1 MKKYLV
7 IILSILVLSINLG
20 YAQITGS
27 INDRVSSILIT
38 EYFPNYTKVKI
49 NNNDSRIIEVLNN
62 QTTIGYIYSTWD
74 MVKSLGYDRSPYEI
88 IIGLNTSGT
97 IAGAKLTYHNEPLF
111 EHDVSEEDLLKYVQ
125 RTKDINIA
133 NGMAK
138 SSTDKPIR
146 PDTVHRG
153 TISSNLMHQA
163 IFQSSRNAA
172 LSIGLY
178 DNQNTNRLNYLKE
191 QNLNW
196 NQLVKNNYI
205 TYKRNYI
212 SESLKDYSK
221 KNETTKYSEIAI
233 TLITPR
239 SIGYNILKKNRHDK
253 YMASLNS
260 KDQAILIAGNGYS
273 FKGDKWRSSKKFER
287 IRLVQGEI
295 IIKFNASDH
304 TRISKIQS
312 KNSPIF
318 KEVSIFKIDY
328 KYNFDPTKA
337 WYLELLDINYQGKNI
352 KNIIIPYLI
361 NEELIIKKVKEVP
374 IWINVWLESK
384 FRIIL
389 LSFALLV
396 LSLITIFQDKISK
409 YRNTFKYIRISYLSF
424 TLIWIGWYTGAQLS
438 IFNILSIIR
447 IPITGAD
454 LNYFLIDPLIFI
466 ILAFTIIS
474 ALILG
479 RGLFCGWLCP
489 FGALQ
494 ELIGWIAK
502 NLGIKK
508 REIPE
513 KYYTKLW
520 TIKYFILVTIIGM
533 SFISMET
540 ASTLAEVE
548 PFKTAIMRHFNRGIP
563 YVSYA
568 IVLLCLSAFMERGF
582 CRFVCPLGAGIA
594 IIGKLRIT
602 DNLKRRQE
610 CGSPCNLC
618 STSCPVNAIPS
629 EGKDKGKIIMSECFR
644 CLDCQLEYV
653 DTKRCPPLVNIQ
665 KLKIKIA

>member
-49 NNNDSRIIEVLNN
+49 NNNDSRIIEVLIN

-260 KDQAILIAGNGYS
+260 KDHAILIAGNGYS
-273 FKGDKWRSSKKFER
+273 FK
-287 IRLVQGEI
+287 
-295 IIKFNASDH
+295 
-304 TRISKIQS
+304 
-312 KNSPIF
+312 
-318 KEVSIFKIDY
+318 
-328 KYNFDPTKA
+328 
-337 WYLELLDINYQGKNI
+337 
-352 KNIIIPYLI
+352 
-361 NEELIIKKVKEVP
+361 
-374 IWINVWLESK
+374 
-384 FRIIL
+384 
-389 LSFALLV
+389 
-396 LSLITIFQDKISK
+396 
-409 YRNTFKYIRISYLSF
+409 
-424 TLIWIGWYTGAQLS
+424 IGRAH
-438 IFNILSIIR
+438 
-447 IPITGAD
+447 
-454 LNYFLIDPLIFI
+454 
-466 ILAFTIIS
+466 
-474 ALILG
+474 
-479 RGLFCGWLCP
+479 
-489 FGALQ
+489 
-494 ELIGWIAK
+494 
-502 NLGIKK
+502 
-508 REIPE
+508 
-513 KYYTKLW
+513 
-520 TIKYFILVTIIGM
+520 V
-533 SFISMET
+533 
-540 ASTLAEVE
+540 
-548 PFKTAIMRHFNRGIP
+548 
-563 YVSYA
+563 
-568 IVLLCLSAFMERGF
+568 
-582 CRFVCPLGAGIA
+582 
-594 IIGKLRIT
+594 
-602 DNLKRRQE
+602 
-610 CGSPCNLC
+610 
-618 STSCPVNAIPS
+618 
-629 EGKDKGKIIMSECFR
+629 
-644 CLDCQLEYV
+644 
-653 DTKRCPPLVNIQ
+653 
-665 KLKIKIA
+665 